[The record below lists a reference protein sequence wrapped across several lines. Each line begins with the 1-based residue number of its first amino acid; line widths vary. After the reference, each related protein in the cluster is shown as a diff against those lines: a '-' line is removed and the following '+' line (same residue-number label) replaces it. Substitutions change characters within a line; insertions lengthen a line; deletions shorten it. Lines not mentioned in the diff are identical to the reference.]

1 MTRILTYA
9 DAIRDAQRELL
20 RSSDDVVLLGL
31 GIPGPTGVF
40 GTSLG
45 LQEEFGVD
53 RVLDIP
59 AAENG
64 ITGVTLG
71 MAIMGM
77 RPILVH
83 QRMDFAV
90 LSLEPIVNQAAK
102 WHYMYGG
109 AATAP
114 LTIRMIVGRGW
125 GQGPQHSQSLQA
137 WFAHVPG
144 LRVMMPAN
152 AADAKGMLVAAV
164 QGDAP
169 TVIIEHR
176 WLFDVLGE
184 VPEGLYASP
193 IGQARVLRHGSDVTL
208 VGTSFMVL
216 ECLAAADRLLQ
227 VGVSAEVIDLASI
240 SPMDDETVLE
250 SVGRTRRL
258 LVADTGHAEFGVGA
272 EVVARVCTSIA
283 DELVANPERVGPP
296 FAPTPTTY
304 ALADLYYAS
313 ARDIVERVGRMCDAN
328 VEAIA
333 WPELQAPLDV
343 PSREFRGPY

>member
-9 DAIRDAQRELL
+9 DAILDAQRELL
-20 RSSDDVVLLGL
+20 RSNDDVVLMGL
-31 GIPGPTGVF
+31 GVPGPTGVF
-40 GTSLG
+40 GTSVG
-45 LQEEFGVD
+45 LQDEFGDD

-64 ITGVTLG
+64 ITGVALG
-71 MAIMGM
+71 MAIMGK
-77 RPILVH
+77 RPIFVH

-109 AATAP
+109 VATAP

-152 AADAKGMLVAAV
+152 AADAKGMLIAAV

-169 TVIIEHR
+169 TIIVEHR
-176 WLFDVLGE
+176 WLYDVLGE
-184 VPEGLYASP
+184 VPEGLYTRP
-193 IGQARVLRHGSDVTL
+193 IGQARVVRNGTDVTL

-240 SPMDDETVLE
+240 SPMDDETVLD
-250 SVGRTRRL
+250 SVARTRRL

-272 EVVARVCTSIA
+272 EVVARVCTSKAIQ
-283 DELVANPERVGPP
+283 LVTNPVRVGPP
-296 FAPTPTTY
+296 FTPTPTTH
-304 ALADLYYAS
+304 ALADIYYAS
-313 ARDIVERVGRMCDAN
+313 ARDIVENVGRMCAVD
-328 VEAIA
+328 VRKIK
-333 WPELQAPLDV
+333 WPDQQTPLDV
-343 PSREFRGPY
+343 PNREFRGPY